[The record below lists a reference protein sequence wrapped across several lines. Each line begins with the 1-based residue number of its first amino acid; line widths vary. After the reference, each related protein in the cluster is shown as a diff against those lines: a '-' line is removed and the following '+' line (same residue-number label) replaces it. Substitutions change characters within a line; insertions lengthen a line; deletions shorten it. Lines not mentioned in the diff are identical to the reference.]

1 MAKFERWVNNPYK
14 RKVGPSS
21 MDKEYEAYR
30 KEVMRLR
37 NIAKKRIER
46 SSTQGFDNILM
57 QMDRRI
63 PMSNAE
69 FRSLSKEEKAIE
81 LNKIK
86 SRTKDMWD
94 FMDLSTSTVGGFKGM
109 IDNIIKTG
117 RLGIMKFEGL
127 QGLNYSDAFKVI
139 QSRIEANLAGMT
151 ALDKTQRLFDEID
164 ADPELTDDD
173 KRDIKKYI
181 RALLEGEY
189 FDYDQAYYY
198 TVDEIKRMLPD
209 IKLKLANVRSQIDT
223 SGEIDTSVLD
233 II

>member
-1 MAKFERWVNNPYK
+1 MAKFERWVNNPLK

-30 KEVMRLR
+30 KEVMRMR
-37 NIAKKRIER
+37 DIAKKRIER

-69 FRSLSKEEKAIE
+69 FRGLSKEEKAIE
-81 LNKIK
+81 LKKIK

-127 QGLNYSDAFKVI
+127 NGLSYSDAFKYV

-209 IKLKLANVRSQIDT
+209 IKLKLANVRLQIDN